1 MNDRRMRDWFPAG
14 GEIFIVFSASRPAV
28 GPNQPALKWVS
39 GAISLPVKGLKC
51 EAHHSPSSG
60 EVLNVWSYNS
70 VVAYVLM
77 VSSFIKQCL
86 RSRNSG
92 ALTSLQGQVPEWAA
106 VQILQSLQQTL
117 LITHITLQLQWQRT
131 VTLLQT
137 SVPWDPPLGKPRHCT
152 AVPATTE
159 DWGSH

>member
-1 MNDRRMRDWFPAG
+1 MNDRRMGDWLPVG
-14 GEIFIVFSASRPAV
+14 GEIFIVFRASRTAV
-28 GPNQPALKWVS
+28 GPTQPALKWVP
-39 GAISLPVKGLKC
+39 GAISLPVKGLEC

-60 EVLNVWSYNS
+60 EVLNVWSHNS
-70 VVAYVLM
+70 IVAYVLM
-77 VSSFIKQCL
+77 VSSFIKRCL
-86 RSRNSG
+86 SSRKTG
-92 ALTSLQGQVPEWAA
+92 ALTPLQGQAPKCAA

-137 SVPWDPPLGKPRHCT
+137 SVLWDPPLGKPRHCT